1 MATASPTKTSSSD
14 STTQEAS
21 NSSHTTGNRFQG
33 SEDFLDNPTRDTLAE
48 GLIGLLTP
56 SIEQLDQGIS
66 NARGAQLQLKDQ
78 LSQVSL
84 QLCVIAIL
92 FRKCTSVSLFALQ
105 LETQLTTI
113 NSELDEVADLDPYV
127 NKLSEAK
134 KKVIVINSMLQV
146 GK

>member
-84 QLCVIAIL
+84 QLGYNCYFVQKVYKCL
-92 FRKCTSVSLFALQ
+92 FIRVTAR
-105 LETQLTTI
+105 
-113 NSELDEVADLDPYV
+113 DPV
-127 NKLSEAK
+127 NDH
-134 KKVIVINSMLQV
+134 
-146 GK
+146 